1 MGHEDVHGAGM
12 AVIALLKALFSK
24 PAAVPAPGSGDWDAA
39 LALPVFTGL
48 SEREMQRLRQLAEQL
63 LEGKTFSPTAGA
75 APSGADIA
83 VIAALAALP
92 ILFLGAHWYKGWNE
106 VVLYPAEFV
115 HEGDEM
121 DEIGVVHQVRHVR
134 SGEAWEGGPLILSLD
149 SVRASGHLDGYNV
162 VIHEFA
168 HKLDM
173 NNGAVNGFP
182 PMHADMDAR
191 AWKAA
196 FEPAYMDFRRQVE
209 AAADPD
215 ELEID
220 PYAAESPAEFFAVFS
235 EYFFEWPEPVFRH
248 YPAVYEQ
255 MRRFYRQDPLRRLT
269 HPYTQTRGAIE

>member
-1 MGHEDVHGAGM
+1 MGAG
-12 AVIALLKALFSK
+12 VIALLKAFFSR
-24 PAAVPAPGSGDWDAA
+24 PGPVPAPGAADWEAA
-39 LALPVFTGL
+39 LALPVFDGL
-48 SEREMQRLRQLAEQL
+48 SEGERQRLRELASQL
-63 LEGKTFSPTAGA
+63 LEGKTISPTAGA

-83 VIAALAALP
+83 VIAVQAALP
-92 ILFLGAHWYKGWNE
+92 ILSLGAHWYKGWNE

-182 PMHADMDAR
+182 PMHGDMDAG

-196 FEPAYMDFRRQVE
+196 FEPAYMDLRRQVE

-215 ELEID
+215 DLEID

-235 EYFFEWPEPVFRH
+235 EYFFEWPELVVRH

-255 MRRFYRQDPLRRLT
+255 MRRFYRQDPLRRFSQ
-269 HPYTQTRGAIE
+269 PPAQPSGAIE